1 MYPHHLRKDFLCD
14 AGHCMHAA
22 CTLTNDKTH
31 AKSAGPGVLTL
42 SGTWQAGARVTGT
55 GGHHTTAKPA
65 V

>member
-31 AKSAGPGVLTL
+31 DSL
-42 SGTWQAGARVTGT
+42 WQAGARVTGT
-55 GGHHTTAKPA
+55 CRHHTTAKPA